1 MIRFRKKQNIKLPV
15 KICVLLF
22 VSFASNSF
30 TVNFFPIFSTVNTQ
44 TEFNMIIYVQSV
56 VSASLK
62 AGFYTCVSRT
72 HNGAQCL
79 SIDGHQWSQAISAFA
94 VKACVLATKSN
105 MLNFCEGMWGLCWDM
120 LWLWPVGADNA
131 GRKKIFCLK
140 AQNQKYNY
148 DQEARYDS

>member
-1 MIRFRKKQNIKLPV
+1 MIRFRQKQNIKLPV

-79 SIDGHQWSQAISAFA
+79 SIDGHQWSQAITAF
-94 VKACVLATKSN
+94 VLKACVLATKSQT
-105 MLNFCEGMWGLCWDM
+105 LNFCEAYAAICCCCDLREPITQDTE
-120 LWLWPVGADNA
+120 
-131 GRKKIFCLK
+131 IFCFK
-140 AQNQKYNY
+140 AQNQKYNN